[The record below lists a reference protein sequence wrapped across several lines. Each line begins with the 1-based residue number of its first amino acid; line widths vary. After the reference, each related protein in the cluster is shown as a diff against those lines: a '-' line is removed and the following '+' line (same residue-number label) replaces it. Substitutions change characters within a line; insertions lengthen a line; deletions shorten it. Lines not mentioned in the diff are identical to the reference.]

1 MNLRTTA
8 ARCVKGVES
17 GWHVTGVCW
26 AHNSAPIC
34 ISHSV
39 TICISHS
46 VTICISH
53 SVTKKKVTRSS
64 RVGYGISRTAEAVA
78 MQ

>member
-46 VTICISH
+46 VT
-53 SVTKKKVTRSS
+53 KKKVTRSS